1 MIEVLW
7 GMVNPCGWN
16 PVRAIRIFKWFDF
29 KKIFKI
35 SLEKWTRVWSAIVDR
50 TLLEFLKKVI
60 FIWNVYFFVVEILL
74 FEWLVDLLEER
85 LIIHS
90 YEKHNFARVRKVFP
104 SISNIV
110 TNQQEGLS
118 GGSVEISKDLIGL
131 TNLDLKF
138 RKSRICRQTLRILK
152 DLL

>member
-1 MIEVLW
+1 MDEGLI
-7 GMVNPCGWN
+7 GH
-16 PVRAIRIFKWFDF
+16 RR
-29 KKIFKI
+29 
-35 SLEKWTRVWSAIVDR
+35 ST
-50 TLLEFLKKVI
+50 FLNFWKRWYLFEI
-60 FIWNVYFFVVEILL
+60 FFVVEILL

-131 TNLDLKF
+131 TNLDLVASFESLEYVGRLYESWRIFSKLPLP
-138 RKSRICRQTLRILK
+138 KSTNY
-152 DLL
+152 